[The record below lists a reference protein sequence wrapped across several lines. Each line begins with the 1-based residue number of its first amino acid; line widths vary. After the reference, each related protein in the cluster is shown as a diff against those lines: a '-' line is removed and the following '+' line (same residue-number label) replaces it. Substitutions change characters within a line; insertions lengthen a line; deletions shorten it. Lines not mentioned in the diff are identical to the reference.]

1 MLGHANRIG
10 EPVSDEGRKRDD
22 QGKDP
27 VSAQK
32 RGTNY
37 DNVERKE
44 ETRPPD
50 RALMQFRLIG
60 MQGFLPFVNWN
71 FQ

>member
-10 EPVSDEGRKRDD
+10 EPVGNEGRKRND

-27 VSAQK
+27 VSAQN
-32 RGTNY
+32 RSENY
-37 DNVERKE
+37 GNVEQKE

-50 RALMQFRLIG
+50 GALMQFRLIG
-60 MQGFLPFVNWN
+60 MQGLLPFVNWG
-71 FQ
+71 FH